1 MEDQGLSR
9 EEARVILK
17 SLTQLRDQ
25 GVPWE
30 KIEMVKDMLIQRDPK
45 LVEWVR
51 QATRQKRR
59 MAEHLLELVTRMGS
73 PSTTTGDAV
82 DPFDISILRKQFGL
96 DEYQAKCALAHCG
109 NDFVSAILYLDAN
122 ESSP

>member
-59 MAEHLLELVTRMGS
+59 MAERTGISTCFVTVAR
-73 PSTTTGDAV
+73 
-82 DPFDISILRKQFGL
+82 
-96 DEYQAKCALAHCG
+96 
-109 NDFVSAILYLDAN
+109 
-122 ESSP
+122 